1 MLRAVDLAL
10 ERQRLHRIER
20 GRMLQTEAGPV
31 EVSYL
36 FEERNRVG
44 FEPECAVGEAQC
56 GLQSGPDCRLGGQIQ
71 DLLPTLDPRRIDGAS

>member
-56 GLQSGPDCRLGGQIQ
+56 GLQSGPD
-71 DLLPTLDPRRIDGAS
+71 